1 VGRVALGS
9 NPALID
15 HPALIE
21 KWKLVV
27 SIRFGALASD
37 QCAAAPRPLVNRGA
51 ESALSIEGDKAM
63 TSVTHPTLHD
73 TPIRI
78 DAQGQRRESDSMGS
92 IDVPADRYWGA
103 QTQRSLVHFSIGDDR
118 MPKRVY
124 HAYGYV
130 KKAAALVN
138 AAAGRLPEWKAEA
151 IVRAADEAIAG
162 KLDDHFPLYV
172 WQTGSGTQSNMN
184 VNEVLS
190 NRAIQLLGGEI
201 GSKAPVHPNDDV
213 NMGQSSNDT
222 FPTAMHIAAVL
233 ELEEHGLPRAEA
245 LAAAI
250 EAKAKEWKDVVKTGR
265 THLQDAVPLTVGQEW
280 SGYAQQLRDALA
292 RIRASESGLFELAAG
307 GTAVG
312 TGLNAP
318 AGFSREIAARIAELT
333 GRPFVTAPNKF
344 AAEGSLDAMVAA
356 MAALRGLAVALM
368 KLANDMRWLASGP
381 RCGLGE
387 LLLPENEPGSSIMPG
402 KVNPTQCEAMVMVC
416 IQVIGEDN
424 AVAFAGSQGN
434 FELNAM
440 RPIIIN
446 NVLHTARILGDACEK
461 FRQFSVE
468 GTRLNRERIDEM
480 VDRSLMLVTALSPVI
495 GYDKA
500 SAIAHKAND
509 EGLTLKE
516 AALKS
521 GSIDAKR
528 FDEIVDPAKM
538 VGHGVAGA

>member
-1 VGRVALGS
+1 MTANPQMIAQSPHVLGD
-9 NPALID
+9 L
-15 HPALIE
+15 
-21 KWKLVV
+21 
-27 SIRFGALASD
+27 
-37 QCAAAPRPLVNRGA
+37 
-51 ESALSIEGDKAM
+51 
-63 TSVTHPTLHD
+63 
-73 TPIRI
+73 PIGI
-78 DAQGQRRESDSMGS
+78 DAVGERRETDSMGA

-103 QTQRSLVHFSIGDDR
+103 QTQRSLVHFSIGDDH
-118 MPKRVY
+118 MPKAVY

-138 AAAGRLPEWKAEA
+138 AAAGRLPDWKADA
-151 IVRAADEAIAG
+151 IVRAADEAIVG
-162 KLDDHFPLYV
+162 ELDGHFPLYV

-190 NRAIQLLGGEI
+190 NRAIQLLGGQV
-201 GSKAPVHPNDDV
+201 GSKSPVHPNDDV

-233 ELEEHGLPRAEA
+233 ELEHHLLPYAEQ
-245 LAAAI
+245 LKSAI
-250 EAKAKEWKDVVKTGR
+250 GAKSNEWMNVVKTGR

-280 SGYAQQLRDALA
+280 SGYVQQMHDALT
-292 RIRASESGLFELAAG
+292 RIRASEASLLQLAAG

-318 AGFSREIAARIAELT
+318 PNFSREIAAKIAELT
-333 GRPFVTAPNKF
+333 GLPFITAPNKF
-344 AAEGSLDAMVAA
+344 AAQGSLDAMVAA
-356 MAALRGLAVALM
+356 MAAVRGLAVVLM
-368 KLANDMRWLASGP
+368 KIANDMRWLASGP

-446 NVLHTARILGDACEK
+446 NFMHSARILGDACDK
-461 FRQFSVE
+461 LRRFSVE
-468 GTRLNRERIDEM
+468 GTRLNRKHIDEM
-480 VDRSLMLVTALSPVI
+480 LNRSLMLVTALSPVI

-500 SAIAHKAND
+500 SKIAHLAND
-509 EGLTLKE
+509 KGLSLKE
-516 AALKS
+516 AALDS
-521 GSIDAKR
+521 NLIDSAR
-528 FDEIVDPAKM
+528 FDEIVDPMKM
-538 VGHGVAGA
+538 TGHGLVGA

>member
-1 VGRVALGS
+1 
-9 NPALID
+9 
-15 HPALIE
+15 
-21 KWKLVV
+21 
-27 SIRFGALASD
+27 
-37 QCAAAPRPLVNRGA
+37 
-51 ESALSIEGDKAM
+51 M